1 VRPATLALAGT
12 LVAACAGPRATG
24 PVAVPDALGE
34 RLAARAAALLGQE
47 AAFAVGDQRFPADC
61 SGFVQAVYAAEGIPL
76 RRLMVLSAPRES
88 SGAAAVH
95 QAVRDFG
102 VAFGGGGEWPR
113 PGDLVFWHDTYDRDR
128 DGRSDDRFT
137 HIGIVEYVAGGT
149 VVFLH
154 RGSRAVVR
162 GAMTPSRPGEVSEGD
177 RLLNS
182 TLRAKARARPGDRL
196 LAGELFAGYG
206 RIDPRRVPRDLA
218 AAARY

>member
-1 VRPATLALAGT
+1 MR
-12 LVAACAGPRATG
+12 
-24 PVAVPDALGE
+24 
-34 RLAARAAALLGQE
+34 RAA
-47 AAFAVGDQRFPADC
+47 PH
-61 SGFVQAVYAAEGIPL
+61 
-76 RRLMVLSAPRES
+76 ES

-95 QAVRDFG
+95 RAALDFG
-102 VAFGGGGEWPR
+102 EVFGGGGEWPR

-137 HIGIVEYVAGGT
+137 HLGIVEYVADGT

-162 GAMTPSRPGEVSEGD
+162 GAMTPGRPGQTAAGD

-182 TLRAKARARPGDRL
+182 TLRAKARAAPGDRL

-206 RIDPRRVPRDLA
+206 RIDPRRVPRELVV
-218 AAARY
+218 ARGRY